1 MKQYTISELIAL
13 AGKQSPLGERM
24 RMADNGVALAHFNG
38 LDFTSDYQPIFD
50 VGVGGVTQS
59 LAAAPESADRFGDE
73 VGFEASLRLV
83 DREGSTKKLFAAV
96 DDDAQLVGLDRLA
109 RALHAINFF
118 GAGRSGLLFLNV
130 HERLL
135 KSVKYDH
142 GRHFSEVLLSFG
154 LNPARIV
161 IELPETA
168 VAHRTFVGY
177 LIKSYQSF
185 GFKVAGNLPN
195 AGQILS
201 VSDMARLDFIKI
213 DSANA
218 LRDSMVKPLVGYA
231 HRLKIP
237 LIFKNVDEAGQFA
250 TLQQYDV
257 RLVQGRLFSPRPSRN
272 PGSDLLLATP
282 AS

>member
-1 MKQYTISELIAL
+1 
-13 AGKQSPLGERM
+13 M
-24 RMADNGVALAHFNG
+24 RMTETGFATARFDGA
-38 LDFTSDYQPIFD
+38 DFTSEYQPIFD

-59 LAAAPESADRFGDE
+59 LAASPESADRFGDE
-73 VGFEASLRLV
+73 VGFEATLRLL
-83 DREGSTKKLFAAV
+83 DSSGSPKRLFAAV

-118 GAGRSGLLFLNV
+118 GAGRSSLLFLNV

-142 GRHFSEVLLSFG
+142 GRHFSAVLLSFG

-161 IELPETA
+161 IELPEAA

-213 DSANA
+213 DTTNA

-237 LIFKNVDEAGQFA
+237 LIFKNVDEASQF
-250 TLQQYDV
+250 TMLQQYEV
-257 RLVQGRLFSPRPSRN
+257 RLVQGKLFAPATSPASP
-272 PGSDLLLATP
+272 PAATLATAAP
-282 AS
+282 AA